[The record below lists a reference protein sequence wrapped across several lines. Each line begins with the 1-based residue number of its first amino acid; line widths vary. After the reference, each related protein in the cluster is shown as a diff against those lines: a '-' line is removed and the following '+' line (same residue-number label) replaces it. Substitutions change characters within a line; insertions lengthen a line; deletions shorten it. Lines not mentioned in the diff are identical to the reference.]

1 MLALLSII
9 IIPCLGILVY
19 LNTLFVPF
27 QFDDI
32 PYIVDNPFIRNIH
45 HLQDIWKFCPCRFVT
60 FFSIAFNY
68 HYHQLNVFHYHL
80 FNLTVHLISAM
91 LVWWLTLLTLFT
103 PALKGDKITPHAKLI
118 ALLVGMV
125 FVSHPIQTEA
135 VTYIWQ
141 RAASMAALFYLASL
155 CFYVKARLYVCAGD
169 HKDDHTGGHK
179 VRPYY
184 ILSLILA
191 VVAMF
196 TKETAITLPLMIL
209 LYEYFFFNVGK
220 KLVFS
225 RWQYLSP
232 FLLTLFIIPFTMLFT
247 KSARFQE
254 IQRVVQGP
262 GGISPIHYLLTQFR
276 VIITYIRLA
285 FLPFHQNLD
294 YDYPIYKSI
303 FEWPVLISFL
313 FLAGILFGA
322 KQLFSKYRLVSFA
335 ILWFFLT
342 ILPESSLLPLQ
353 DVIFEH
359 RLYLPLGG
367 FSLFLVSSAYYLFGK
382 NSLKLMVII
391 LVILISG
398 YSVLTYQRNKIWKD
412 ESILWGDTVAE
423 SPHKARP
430 FNNRGL
436 AYFHQGNLLKAISD
450 YNKAIEI
457 NPHYAEAY
465 NNRGLILAQK
475 GYSHEAV
482 LDFNKAIEINPKYAD
497 AYNNRG
503 IVYAIQGD
511 FNQAISNLTQ
521 AIKIN
526 PNDAEAYCNRSNAY
540 YSVSGFIQAA
550 ADYNKAN
557 EINPNSCRSQQ

>member
-1 MLALLSII
+1 MLVLFSII

-19 LNTLFVPF
+19 FNTLFVPF

-45 HLQDIWKFCPCRFVT
+45 HLQDIWRFCPCRFVA

-91 LVWWLTLLTLFT
+91 LVWWLTLLTLST
-103 PALKGDKITPHAKLI
+103 PALKGDKITAHAKLV
-118 ALLVGMV
+118 ALLVGLV
-125 FVSHPIQTEA
+125 FISHPIQTEA

-141 RAASMAALFYLASL
+141 RAASMGALFYLASL
-155 CFYVKARLYVCAGD
+155 CFYVKARLYIC
-169 HKDDHTGGHK
+169 TGGHK
-179 VRPYY
+179 VRLYY
-184 ILSLILA
+184 ILSLMMVIL
-191 VVAMF
+191 AMF
-196 TKETAITLPLMIL
+196 TKETAITLPLVIL
-209 LYEYFFFNVGK
+209 LYELCFLNVGEE
-220 KLVFS
+220 LVSS
-225 RWQYLSP
+225 RWRDLSP
-232 FLLTLFIIPFTMLFT
+232 FLLTLFIIPLTMLLT

-262 GGISPIHYLLTQFR
+262 EGISPIHYLLTQFR
-276 VIITYIRLA
+276 VMITYIRLA
-285 FLPFHQNLD
+285 FLPFNQNLD

-322 KQLFSKYRLVSFA
+322 KQLFSKYRLVAFSIF
-335 ILWFFLT
+335 WFFLT
-342 ILPESSLLPLQ
+342 LLPESSFLPLQ

-359 RLYLPLGG
+359 RLYLPLVG
-367 FSLFLVSSAYYLFGK
+367 FSLFLVSCAYYLFGK
-382 NSLKLMVII
+382 NSLKLIVII
-391 LVILISG
+391 LLILIAG
-398 YSVLTYQRNKIWKD
+398 YSVLTYQRNKVWRD
-412 ESILWGDTVAE
+412 ESTLWGDTVAK
-423 SPHKARP
+423 SLHKARP

-436 AYFHQGNLLKAISD
+436 AYFHQGNFLKAISD

-475 GYSHEAV
+475 GYSPEAV

-511 FNQAISNLTQ
+511 FNQAISNLSQ

-526 PNDAEAYCNRSNAY
+526 SNDAEAYCNRGSAY
-540 YSVSGFIQAA
+540 YGEGNITQASS
-550 ADYNKAN
+550 DYNRAN
-557 EINPNSCRSQQ
+557 EINPNSCRGQQ